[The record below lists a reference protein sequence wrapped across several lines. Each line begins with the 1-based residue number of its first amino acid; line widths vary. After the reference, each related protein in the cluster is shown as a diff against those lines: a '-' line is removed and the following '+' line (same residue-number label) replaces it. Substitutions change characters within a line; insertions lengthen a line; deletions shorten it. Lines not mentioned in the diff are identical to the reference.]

1 MRSLLKS
8 KKAQFF
14 ILSAFAIVSILY
26 LVSRWIE
33 PYTIINTSEM
43 VLNEEL
49 FVFNNIIEKIK
60 KTVDISINCEEYK
73 LNIDEYRNFVTDYAS
88 KKNLRLNF
96 DRQIIEPCND
106 NILETKFNIT
116 LTSEKM
122 ILNKEFTY
130 RKSS

>member
-33 PYTIINTSEM
+33 PYTIIDTSEM

>member
-1 MRSLLKS
+1 LLKS

-33 PYTIINTSEM
+33 PYTIIDTSEM